1 MRNCGYSQAFRPT
14 SDASKGAPGKTVSEI
29 QNRFVLNWQVSVS
42 ASGLRFCAGCTYNFE
57 GSGIF
62 SGMRRGDWPACQG
75 AAGLFQWAQLT

>member
-1 MRNCGYSQAFRPT
+1 MPPDFGCL
-14 SDASKGAPGKTVSEI
+14 KGAPGKTVSEI
-29 QNRFVLNWQVSVS
+29 HNWFVLNWQVSVS
-42 ASGLRFCAGCTYNFE
+42 ASGLRFCTGCTYNFE